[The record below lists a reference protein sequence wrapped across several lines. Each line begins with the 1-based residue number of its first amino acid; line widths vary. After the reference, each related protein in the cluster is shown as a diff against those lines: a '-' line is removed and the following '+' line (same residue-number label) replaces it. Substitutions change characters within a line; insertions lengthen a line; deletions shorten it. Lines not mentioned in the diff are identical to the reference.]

1 MRTASRSLT
10 LSILA
15 VALAVPAQAAS
26 LKSLA
31 RKLGKGL
38 KGEENKKV
46 AVLNFPYPGGALS
59 SGSTIVQERLTTH
72 LAEAGKL
79 DIIERNRLDAVLA
92 EMKLEK
98 SGIIDEKTTHEIGRV
113 LGVAALVTGTL
124 NDLPEGRT
132 EVNARLI
139 HAQTGKV
146 LAAGMAEIDRTWKDP
161 PALTGVGGGSAAQP
175 SKPPTAPPAAGVR
188 GKPLVQLAILL
199 DTSNSMD
206 GLISQAKSQLWKI
219 VNDLASAEKGGNNP
233 ELQVALYEYGNDNL
247 SSGEG
252 FIRQVLP
259 FGSDLDK
266 ISEALFGL
274 KTNGGQEYCGQ
285 VIRDSVL
292 GLGWAPESDVYKA
305 VFIAGNEPFTQGPV
319 DFREAVAQA
328 QGKGIFVN
336 TIYCGSRQSGIATQW
351 KDGAD
356 LGGGEYMNIDQ
367 EKEIAVVRAPQDEEI
382 ERLGRELNL
391 TFIPYGQLGA
401 KAEERHMKQDAA
413 AAAVRGGAAVQ
424 RALFKAKKQYSESAD
439 WDAATLVEG
448 GKKVADLEAG
458 QLPMDLQKLS
468 LPERDAA
475 IQDKIRK
482 RKEIRARID
491 QLNKE
496 RQAYVAQQE
505 RAQAASSPAAAMSL
519 DQAIMAPMHRQA
531 EASGFRFEQR

>member
-1 MRTASRSLT
+1 MRTALRPLC
-10 LSILA
+10 LSALVVVLA
-15 VALAVPAQAAS
+15 APAHAAS

-31 RKLGKGL
+31 KKLGRGL

-98 SGIIDEKTTHEIGRV
+98 SGVIDEKTTHEIGRV

-124 NDLPEGRT
+124 NDLPEGRA

-146 LAAGMAEIDRTWKDP
+146 LAAGMAEIERTWKDVP
-161 PALTGVGGGSAAQP
+161 VLAGGGAAPQPPKPSAPTQP
-175 SKPPTAPPAAGVR
+175 GTTR

-219 VNDLASAEKGGNNP
+219 VNGLASAEKGGNNP

-259 FGSDLDK
+259 FISDLDK

-285 VIRDSVL
+285 VLRDSVL

-328 QGKGIFVN
+328 KAKGIFIN

-367 EKEIAVVRAPQDEEI
+367 EREVVAIRAPQDDEI
-382 ERLGRELNL
+382 ERLGRELNR
-391 TFIPYGQLGA
+391 TFIPYGRLGV
-401 KAEERHMKQDAA
+401 KAEERQMQQDSA

-424 RALFKAKKQYSESAD
+424 RALFKAKKQYSESAS

-448 GKKVADLEAG
+448 GKRVSDLDAA
-458 QLPMDLQKLS
+458 QLPEELRTLS
-468 LPERDAA
+468 LKEREGA
-475 IQDKIRK
+475 IQEKLRK
-482 RKEIRARID
+482 RKDIQAKIE
-491 QLNKE
+491 QLNRE
-496 RQAYVAQQE
+496 RQAYVAEQE
-505 RAQAASSPAAAMSL
+505 RAQTAASPAEMSL
-519 DQAIMAPMHRQA
+519 DQAIMAPMHKQA
-531 EASGFRFEQR
+531 EASGFRFEQH

>member
-1 MRTASRSLT
+1 MRTAFRLLS
-10 LSILA
+10 LSIVA
-15 VALAVPAQAAS
+15 AALASPAQAAS

-31 RKLGKGL
+31 KKLGKGL
-38 KGEENKKV
+38 KGQENKKV

-79 DIIERNRLDAVLA
+79 EIIERNRLDAVLS

-98 SGIIDEKTTHEIGRV
+98 TGVIDEKTTHEIGRV

-124 NDLPEGRT
+124 NDLPEGRA

-139 HAQTGKV
+139 EAQTGKV
-146 LAAGMAEIDRTWKDP
+146 LAAGMAEIERTWKDAPVLAGGTP
-161 PALTGVGGGSAAQP
+161 PPPG
-175 SKPPTAPPAAGVR
+175 KPPVAPPAGGTR

-219 VNDLASAEKGGNNP
+219 VNDLASAEKGGNSP

-259 FGSDLDK
+259 FTTDLDK

-274 KTNGGQEYCGQ
+274 KTNGGSEFCGQ

-319 DFREAVAQA
+319 DFREAVGQA
-328 QGKGIFVN
+328 KAKGIFVN
-336 TIYCGSRQSGIATQW
+336 TIYCGSRQSGIGSQW

-356 LGGGEYMNIDQ
+356 LGGGEYTNIDQ
-367 EKEIAVVRAPQDEEI
+367 EREVVAIRAPQDDEI
-382 ERLGRELNL
+382 ERLGRELNR

-401 KAEERHMKQDAA
+401 KAEERQMKQDTAA
-413 AAAVRGGAAVQ
+413 EAVRGGAAVQ
-424 RALFKAKKQYSESAD
+424 RALFKAKKQYSESAS
-439 WDAATLVEG
+439 WDAGALVEG
-448 GKKVADLEAG
+448 GKKVSDLDAA
-458 QLPMDLQKLS
+458 QLPEELRT
-468 LPERDAA
+468 LPLKDRESA
-475 IQDKIRK
+475 IQDKLRK
-482 RKEIRARID
+482 RKEIQARI
-491 QLNKE
+491 QELSKE
-496 RQAYVAQQE
+496 RAGYVSRKE
-505 RAQAASSPAAAMSL
+505 REQAAASPASPAELSL
-519 DQAIMAPMHRQA
+519 DQAIMAPMHKQA
-531 EASGFRFEQR
+531 EASGFQFQQH